1 MSVQRSEATVGDEL
15 AQAPASP
22 ANTAEELRTLLTRV
36 LETQCRL
43 AQAAAG
49 VIYLAGSSNRRAG
62 VFARWPQRT
71 NMLDD
76 VAMDKLERLGAQ
88 AIGGEGDRG
97 RIESLT
103 IADRSGLYGA
113 GQTHIVLVAPLSA
126 SGKVEGAAML
136 VMPAGEEIDAERA
149 LTQLSLSSAPFE
161 TFLWRQQAM
170 AETRQKTLL
179 RQTLE
184 LIDATQQAQTARG
197 MGSIMANDFARRF
210 ACTRVSI
217 GMIQPGSDRIR
228 LAAISGTEDIDR
240 KGAAADALEDA
251 MEECALQDIELI
263 FPPPQEIAS
272 EPGGK
277 RVLRANER
285 LSQTFGPS
293 SILSLPLR
301 VEGDLVGVVVLE
313 REANDPFPPAA
324 IPLVRLVAEF
334 IGPAL
339 YTRRLADRGVLAVSR
354 DRARDLATW
363 AVGPRHTL
371 GKLIG
376 LIALVLIIAA
386 IFVPIPARV
395 TADAEIRAAVN
406 RKIIPPFRA
415 ILSEVLVRPGEDV
428 REGQLLARLS
438 TEDIELER
446 LNLVSERSELTT
458 ERADAAVRG
467 TANDVARL
475 NAQID
480 GIQTQINLLE
490 RQIEK
495 AQVRSPIDG
504 SISRGDLEDF
514 VGAPVDSTQALFEI
528 VTDRLVVVVE
538 VDERDIGRT
547 EVGQRGWLV
556 SKALPDER
564 VSIEVARINPVARPV
579 EGANIYLVEAIVL
592 EEQGKRPAW
601 LRPGMTGTVRLEAG
615 TTTPMRAFLSP
626 IIDEIRFNLWW

>member
-1 MSVQRSEATVGDEL
+1 MSVQRSEASVGGEL
-15 AQAPASP
+15 AGVPAGP
-22 ANTAEELRTLLTRV
+22 TNTAEELRLLLTHL

-49 VIYLAGSSNRRAG
+49 VIYLAGSSSRRAG

-71 NMLDD
+71 NLLDD
-76 VAMDKLERLGAQ
+76 TALGNLERLGAQ
-88 AIGGEGDRG
+88 AVAGEGDRG
-97 RIESLT
+97 RIETLT
-103 IADRSGLYGA
+103 ISDRSGLYGA
-113 GQTHIVLVAPLSA
+113 GQSHLVLVAPLSA

-136 VMPAGEEIDAERA
+136 VMPAGEEVDAERA

-228 LAAISGTEDIDR
+228 LAAVSGAEDIDR

-263 FPPPQEIAS
+263 FPAPEEIAA

-277 RVLRANER
+277 RVLRAHER

-313 REANDPFPPAA
+313 READDPFPPSS

-339 YTRRLADRGVLAVSR
+339 YTRRLADRGVLAVTR
-354 DRARDLATW
+354 DRTRDLATW

-376 LIALVLIIAA
+376 LIALLVIVAS

-415 ILSEVLVRPGEDV
+415 ILAEVLVRPGEDV
-428 REGQLLARLS
+428 TEGQLLAKLS

-446 LNLVSERSELTT
+446 LNLESQRGALEAERD
-458 ERADAAVRG
+458 DAATRG
-467 TANDVARL
+467 TAVDVARL
-475 NAQID
+475 NTKIAQV
-480 GIQTQINLLE
+480 QTQVDTLE
-490 RQIEK
+490 ASIEK
-495 AQVRSPIDG
+495 AHVRSPIDG
-504 SISRGDLEDF
+504 SISRGDLEDY

-528 VTDRLVVVVE
+528 VTDTLIVVVE
-538 VDERDIGRT
+538 VDERDIGRA

-564 VSIEVARINPVARPV
+564 VGVEVARINPVARPV

-592 EEQGKRPAW
+592 EEDGERPAW
-601 LRPGMTGTVRLEAG
+601 LRPGMTGTVRLNAG
-615 TTTPMRAFLSP
+615 STTPMRAFLGP
-626 IIDEIRFNLWW
+626 IVDELRFNLWW